1 MLSLS
6 QFISAAVKIGQ
17 AGLAEA
23 PEVISL
29 VNGAVTLLHPQD
41 QDAAK
46 AALADLQA
54 NNDEGFARLDAKLA
68 AAEKLP

>member
-29 VNGAVTLLHPQD
+29 VNGAVALLHPQD
-41 QDAAK
+41 QEAAK
-46 AALADLQA
+46 AAADDLAA
-54 NNDEGFARLDAKLA
+54 NNDAGFLRLDAKLE
-68 AAEKLP
+68 AAEKRP